1 MSVITPSSE
10 LRLLKVPIQIDE
22 RNQLDFANETAQ
34 YNYFNGL
41 SDTIY
46 ADDFTYIRE
55 NSIIRF
61 PACKDDIINYNYVMY
76 KNSAFSDKWFY
87 AFITKMEYINNDMT
101 AITIKEDSFQ
111 TWILDV
117 EFKKSFIER
126 KHTTDDTV
134 GSNVIEE
141 GLATGDYIIDSVENS
156 SSSEYACV
164 LATTI
169 SLYELLTQTTVQ
181 QSAWDYPINS
191 IGGVPSSAHL
201 WAFPIEKLTTGTDEV
216 SGLNV
221 CINALA
227 TAGKSDSIIGVF
239 VVPITMLNLN
249 NSYQPTSPNAW
260 HGYLSYNYN
269 DEKWYTTQQSLGGA
283 WFSYEANFKITNE
296 TITINKPTTIDGYTP
311 RNKKL
316 LTEAYSY
323 LLVDNNGGASGKYA
337 YELFSTTNCI
347 FNINGVPT
355 PSCSIRAIPQNYNS
369 VTSNNL
375 EGING
380 CKLPVGSW
388 ENDVYTNWLTQNG
401 VNVFGVKLNAKES
414 GIAGGLLQTGL
425 GVLSTALG
433 NPFGIAN
440 VIGGIGDIFDTM
452 KEDYQHSII
461 PPQAEGNTNSGDVT
475 YTLGNAKFSFYH
487 MSIRQQYAR
496 NIDNFFDMFGY
507 KFNSLE
513 VPVLKTRTYW
523 NYIKTKGLNV
533 VADIPQESLDTIK
546 NIFNNG
552 VTIWHDPTKFL
563 DYSQTNSIITP

>member
-46 ADDFTYIRE
+46 ADDFAYIRE

-156 SSSEYACV
+156 SSSNYVCV
-164 LATTI
+164 LATTTPM
-169 SLYELLTQTTVQ
+169 LQTLKGETITAYDEMDFPV
-181 QSAWDYPINS
+181 NTL
-191 IGGVPSSAHL
+191 GGVPTASYVY
-201 WAFPIEKLTTGTDEV
+201 AFPITSVTLATNEV
-216 SGLNV
+216 SGLNAFV
-221 CINALA
+221 STLA
-227 TAGKSDSIIGVF
+227 ELGKSDSIVGVY
-239 VVPITMLNLN
+239 VIPETMVDFNPGTGSN
-249 NSYQPTSPNAW
+249 RWNSLYYNSNSGKWEDTS
-260 HGYLSYNYN
+260 SYFGETFILYKN
-269 DEKWYTTQQSLGGA
+269 D
-283 WFSYEANFKITNE
+283 FKITNE
-296 TITINKPTTIDGYTP
+296 TITVNKPTTINGYTP

-337 YELFSTTNCI
+337 YELFSTTSCV
-347 FNINGVPT
+347 FNISGIPT

-375 EGING
+375 EGVNA
-380 CKLPVGSW
+380 CKLPIGSW
-388 ENDVYTNWLTQNG
+388 SNDVYTNWLTQNG

-414 GIAGGLLQTGL
+414 GIVGGALQTGL
-425 GVLSTALG
+425 GLLSTVLG
-433 NPFGIAN
+433 NPFGIGSA
-440 VIGGIGDIFDTM
+440 IGGIGDIFETM

-475 YTLGNAKFSFYH
+475 YALGNAKFSFYH
-487 MSIRQQYAR
+487 MSIREEYAR
-496 NIDNFFDMFGY
+496 NIDNYFDMFGY

-513 VPVLKTRTYW
+513 IPVLKTRTYW
-523 NYIKTKGLNV
+523 NYIKTRQLNV

>member
-34 YNYFNGL
+34 YNYFNNL
-41 SDTIY
+41 SDSIY

-111 TWILDV
+111 TWILNV

-156 SSSEYACV
+156 SSSDYVCV
-164 LATTI
+164 LATTV
-169 SLYELLTQTTVQ
+169 SLYELLTQTTSQ
-181 QSAWDYPINS
+181 QSEWDFPINTV
-191 IGGVPSSAHL
+191 GEVPSSAYL
-201 WAFPIEKLTTGTDEV
+201 WAFPLLKTSPATNEV

-227 TAGKSDSIIGVF
+227 EAGKSDSIVGVY
-239 VVPITMLNLN
+239 VIPKSMVNLN
-249 NSYQPTSPNAW
+249 QNSWNKSLY
-260 HGYLSYNYN
+260 YNYN
-269 DEKWYTTQQSLGGA
+269 DNKWYPTTQSLGGA
-283 WFSYEANFKITNE
+283 YFDYENDFKINNE
-296 TITINKPTTIDGYTP
+296 TITLNKPTSVDGYTP

-323 LLVDNNGGASGKYA
+323 LLVDNNAGSSGKYA
-337 YELFSTTNCI
+337 YELFSTTNCV
-347 FNINGVPT
+347 FNINGIPT
-355 PSCSIRAIPQNYNS
+355 PSCSIRAIPENYNS

-375 EGING
+375 EGVNG

-388 ENDVYTNWLTQNG
+388 SNDVYTNWLTQNG
-401 VNVFGVKLNAKES
+401 VNVFGIKLNAKES
-414 GIAGGLLQTGL
+414 GIVGGALQTGL
-425 GVLSTALG
+425 GLLSTALG
-433 NPFGIAN
+433 NPFGIGSA
-440 VIGGIGDIFDTM
+440 IGGIGDIFETM

-475 YTLGNAKFSFYH
+475 YALGNAKFSFYH
-487 MSIRQQYAR
+487 MCIREEYAR
-496 NIDNFFDMFGY
+496 NIDNYFDMFGY

-523 NYIKTKGLNV
+523 NYIKTRQLNV

>member
-156 SSSEYACV
+156 SSSNYVCV
-164 LATTI
+164 LATTTPM
-169 SLYELLTQTTVQ
+169 LQTLKGETITPYDEMDFPV
-181 QSAWDYPINS
+181 NTL
-191 IGGVPSSAHL
+191 GGVPTASYVY
-201 WAFPIEKLTTGTDEV
+201 AFPITSVTLGTNEV
-216 SGLNV
+216 SGLNAFV
-221 CINALA
+221 STLA
-227 TAGKSDSIIGVF
+227 KLGKSDSIVGVY
-239 VVPITMLNLN
+239 VIPETMVDF
-249 NSYQPTSPNAW
+249 NSGTGSSRWDSLYYNSNSGKWEDTA
-260 HGYLSYNYN
+260 SYFGETFILYKN
-269 DEKWYTTQQSLGGA
+269 D
-283 WFSYEANFKITNE
+283 FKITNE

-311 RNKKL
+311 KNKKL

-337 YELFSTTNCI
+337 YELFSTTSCV
-347 FNINGVPT
+347 FNISGIPT
-355 PSCSIRAIPQNYNS
+355 PSCSIRAIPENYNS

-375 EGING
+375 EGVNA
-380 CKLPVGSW
+380 CKLPIGSW
-388 ENDVYTNWLTQNG
+388 SNDVYTNWLTQNG

-414 GIAGGLLQTGL
+414 GLLGGALQTGL
-425 GVLSTALG
+425 GIISTVLG

-440 VIGGIGDIFDTM
+440 AIGGVGDIFDTM

-475 YTLGNAKFSFYH
+475 YALGNAKFSFYH
-487 MSIRQQYAR
+487 MSIRQEYAR

-513 VPVLKTRTYW
+513 VPILKTRTYW
-523 NYIKTKGLNV
+523 NYIKTRQLNV